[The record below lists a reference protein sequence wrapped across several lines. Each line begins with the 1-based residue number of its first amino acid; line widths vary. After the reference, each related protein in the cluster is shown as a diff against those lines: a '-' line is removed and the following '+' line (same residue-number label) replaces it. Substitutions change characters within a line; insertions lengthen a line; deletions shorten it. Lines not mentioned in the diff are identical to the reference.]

1 MKHNILIC
9 AVVILTLS
17 VVATKADLLDCD
29 DKILPSLS
37 EIPGIGPKISS
48 EEDAGDKVKD
58 VLKGW
63 GCKFKK
69 GATEFGHTVKE
80 KTKEWNED
88 VREGFKKLKEKAKDM
103 HTKIETK
110 FHDFK
115 DHLSKD
121 SAESME
127 IKDKKFFFENVE
139 IINPDLL
146 KADQECG
153 HGHILDSLGNCRKLR
168 K

>member
-1 MKHNILIC
+1 MKYQTVLITAIIL
-9 AVVILTLS
+9 ALS
-17 VVATKADLLDCD
+17 VVFTNADLFECD
-29 DKILPSLS
+29 DKILPALA
-37 EIPGIGPKISS
+37 EIPGIGPKIASS
-48 EEDAGDKVKD
+48 EDTVDKVKD
-58 VLKGW
+58 VFKDW

-69 GATEFGHTVKE
+69 TAGNIGDTVKE
-80 KTKEWNED
+80 KTKEWSED
-88 VREGFKKLKEKAKDM
+88 VRDGFKKLADKSKDL
-103 HTKIETK
+103 HKNIETK

-121 SAESME
+121 SAEYVQS
-127 IKDKKFFFENVE
+127 KDKKFFLENVE
-139 IINPDLL
+139 MINPDLL